1 MTDEELALYHKV
13 YKFVIERLCGSKD
26 EAKKL
31 SLSMLKL
38 VQDGKVVE
46 MPDGQLVST
55 DKVPEHE
62 REQARRLLSYLNN
75 PHALRTRH

>member
-1 MTDEELALYHKV
+1 MTDEESALYEKV

-26 EAKKL
+26 EAERFG
-31 SLSMLKL
+31 LSMLKL
-38 VQDGKVVE
+38 IQDGKVVE
-46 MPDGQLVST
+46 MPDSQLVST

-62 REQARRLLSYLNN
+62 REQARRLLTYLNN